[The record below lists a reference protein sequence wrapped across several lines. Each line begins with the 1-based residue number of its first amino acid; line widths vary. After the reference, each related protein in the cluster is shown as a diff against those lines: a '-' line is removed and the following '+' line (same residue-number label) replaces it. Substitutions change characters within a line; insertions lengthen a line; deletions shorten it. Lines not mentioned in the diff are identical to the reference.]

1 MTETEQ
7 IIEHIT
13 QQTRVLLQNHWG
25 DIADFRN
32 GEEAIK
38 IGFSA
43 LVKYEGL
50 KRMIETK
57 ISFGKRVTDSVI
69 DWIDPDQMSL
79 GFERVPPSMPVTAK
93 RKPGRPRKNP
103 LETIL
108 RSSPLPDPQPIEPDT
123 NPEWNPPA

>member
-25 DIADFRN
+25 DIADFRD
-32 GEEAIK
+32 GEESIK
-38 IGFSA
+38 IGFGA
-43 LVKYEGL
+43 LVKYEGN

-57 ISFGKRVTDSVI
+57 ISFGKRVTDSVV
-69 DWIDPDQMSL
+69 DWIDPDQMKL
-79 GFERVPPSMPVTAK
+79 DLPIPAAPAK
-93 RKPGRPRKNP
+93 RGPGRPRKSP

-108 RSSPLPDPQPIEPDT
+108 DNPPVRDPNPFPDT

>member
-32 GEEAIK
+32 GEESIK
-38 IGFSA
+38 IGFGA
-43 LVKYEGL
+43 LVKYEGN

-57 ISFGKRVTDSVI
+57 ISFGKRVTDSVVN
-69 DWIDPDQMSL
+69 WIDPDQMSL
-79 GFERVPPSMPVTAK
+79 GLPVPAAAPAK
-93 RKPGRPRKNP
+93 RGPGRPRKSP

-108 RSSPLPDPQPIEPDT
+108 RSPPVPDPNPFPDT